1 MYKTGRN
8 MPAYLS
14 LLLEHSL
21 RALDIGSML
30 EKRLSFDGRTLTIT
44 NREGRI
50 LGSHEIDNGKVIL
63 IALGKASQSM
73 TKSMMKVMG
82 ERVSKAI
89 VVFPEDQNLLL
100 EPKDNITVIPSSHPV
115 PSNKSILAAR
125 VIKEALS
132 GLSSSDTA
140 IFLISGGGSSLVEE
154 PIQGISLDELVRTYS
169 LLLSSGANIKEVNTV
184 RKHIS
189 SVKGGRLA
197 ELAHPAKVIALIA
210 SDVPGNDESFI
221 ASGPTAPDPTTY
233 QDALE
238 ILKFYELEEEVPS
251 AVLNVLRDGAMGKLQ
266 ETPKPG
272 DHFFSNTWNYIVAS
286 PFDLA
291 KAVEERARQL
301 GFNAYVLTTR
311 IEGESRELA
320 KAISSVALDTLKGF
334 TSFQRP
340 AVLILA
346 GEPSVKVRGRGK
358 GGRATEL
365 IAWLSREID
374 GARGISAFAIDTDGK
389 DGSSDAA
396 GAFAD
401 WNTWSELVRIFGR
414 KVIQMLNSNDSF
426 SVLDSTGYT
435 IRTGP
440 TGSNLNNL
448 ICLIIE

>member
-82 ERVSKAI
+82 ERVNKAI

-154 PIQGISLDELVRTYS
+154 
-169 LLLSSGANIKEVNTV
+169 
-184 RKHIS
+184 
-189 SVKGGRLA
+189 
-197 ELAHPAKVIALIA
+197 
-210 SDVPGNDESFI
+210 
-221 ASGPTAPDPTTY
+221 
-233 QDALE
+233 
-238 ILKFYELEEEVPS
+238 
-251 AVLNVLRDGAMGKLQ
+251 
-266 ETPKPG
+266 
-272 DHFFSNTWNYIVAS
+272 
-286 PFDLA
+286 
-291 KAVEERARQL
+291 
-301 GFNAYVLTTR
+301 
-311 IEGESRELA
+311 
-320 KAISSVALDTLKGF
+320 
-334 TSFQRP
+334 
-340 AVLILA
+340 
-346 GEPSVKVRGRGK
+346 
-358 GGRATEL
+358 
-365 IAWLSREID
+365 
-374 GARGISAFAIDTDGK
+374 
-389 DGSSDAA
+389 
-396 GAFAD
+396 
-401 WNTWSELVRIFGR
+401 
-414 KVIQMLNSNDSF
+414 
-426 SVLDSTGYT
+426 
-435 IRTGP
+435 
-440 TGSNLNNL
+440 
-448 ICLIIE
+448 